1 MDMKTIGMVMVA
13 VVLVFTVYMEV
24 KKRTTI
30 GKLETYLAKGDFES
44 YIKLVDRP
52 LTSILYPKYNVLFL
66 RLNATMA
73 LSDAE
78 QTERTIEQMAKLK
91 MNDEQR
97 LALAVKA
104 FSFYVDVEDKR
115 KAKEALKY
123 IEKHG
128 GKEAARVNRRTYD
141 IFLKNRAPIFPRWSM
156 RLRRRLRPT
165 RSCFASC
172 SPCNMRTRAITR
184 GRLHTVSESSASW
197 MRRLARTRPRSNSA
211 CATARGAQGLSFAC
225 ASAAPKSP

>member
-1 MDMKTIGMVMVA
+1 MDMKTVGMVMVA
-13 VVLVFTVYMEV
+13 AAFVFTVYIEV

-44 YIKLVDRP
+44 YLKLVDRP

-91 MNDEQR
+91 MSDEQR

-104 FSFYVDVEDKR
+104 FNFYVDVEDKR
-115 KAKEALKY
+115 KSKEALKY

-128 GKEAARVNRRTYD
+128 GKEAAGVNRCTYD
-141 IFLKNRAPIFPRWSM
+141 IFLKK
-156 RLRRRLRPT
+156 
-165 RSCFASC
+165 
-172 SPCNMRTRAITR
+172 
-184 GRLHTVSESSASW
+184 SSAYISE
-197 MRRLARTRPRSNSA
+197 MEHALEKATPSDEVMLCQLLAVQYENKGDHEKAAAYRERVERVMD
-211 CATARGAQGLSFAC
+211 ATLGKNAGA
-225 ASAAPKSP
+225 PE

>member
-13 VVLVFTVYMEV
+13 AVLVFTVYMEV

-44 YIKLVDRP
+44 YLKLVDRP

-73 LSDAE
+73 LGDAE
-78 QTERTIEQMAKLK
+78 QTEQTIEQMAKLK

-104 FSFYVDVEDKR
+104 FNFYVDVEDKR

-128 GKEAARVNRRTYD
+128 GKEAARVNKRTYD
-141 IFLKNRAPIFPRWSM
+141 IFLKK
-156 RLRRRLRPT
+156 
-165 RSCFASC
+165 
-172 SPCNMRTRAITR
+172 
-184 GRLHTVSESSASW
+184 SSAYIPEMEHALEKATPSDEV
-197 MRRLARTRPRSNSA
+197 MLCQLLAVQYENKGDHEKAAAYRERVERVMD
-211 CATARGAQGLSFAC
+211 ATLGKNAGA
-225 ASAAPKSP
+225 PE

>member
-141 IFLKNRAPIFPRWSM
+141 IFLKK
-156 RLRRRLRPT
+156 
-165 RSCFASC
+165 
-172 SPCNMRTRAITR
+172 
-184 GRLHTVSESSASW
+184 SSAYISE
-197 MRRLARTRPRSNSA
+197 MEHALEKATPSDEVMLCQLLAVQYENKGDHERAAAYRERVERVMD
-211 CATARGAQGLSFAC
+211 ATLDKN
-225 ASAAPKSP
+225 AAALE

>member
-13 VVLVFTVYMEV
+13 AVLVFTVYMEV

-78 QTERTIEQMAKLK
+78 QTERTIEQMTKLK

-97 LALAVKA
+97 LALTVKA

-141 IFLKNRAPIFPRWSM
+141 IFLKK
-156 RLRRRLRPT
+156 
-165 RSCFASC
+165 
-172 SPCNMRTRAITR
+172 
-184 GRLHTVSESSASW
+184 SSAYISE
-197 MRRLARTRPRSNSA
+197 MEHALEKATPSDEVMLCQLLAVQYENKGDHERAAAYRERVERVMD
-211 CATARGAQGLSFAC
+211 ATLGKN
-225 ASAAPKSP
+225 AAALE

>member
-1 MDMKTIGMVMVA
+1 MGMKTIGMVMVA
-13 VVLVFTVYMEV
+13 AVLVFTVYMEV

-44 YIKLVDRP
+44 YLKLVDRP

-97 LALAVKA
+97 LALTVKA
-104 FSFYVDVEDKR
+104 FNFYVDVEDKR

-141 IFLKNRAPIFPRWSM
+141 IFLKK
-156 RLRRRLRPT
+156 
-165 RSCFASC
+165 
-172 SPCNMRTRAITR
+172 
-184 GRLHTVSESSASW
+184 SSAYIPEMEHALEKATPSDEV
-197 MRRLARTRPRSNSA
+197 MLCQLLAVQYENKGDHEKAAAYRERVERVMD
-211 CATARGAQGLSFAC
+211 ATLGKNAGV
-225 ASAAPKSP
+225 PE

>member
-104 FSFYVDVEDKR
+104 FNFYVDAEDKR

-141 IFLKNRAPIFPRWSM
+141 IFLKK
-156 RLRRRLRPT
+156 
-165 RSCFASC
+165 
-172 SPCNMRTRAITR
+172 
-184 GRLHTVSESSASW
+184 SSAYISE
-197 MRRLARTRPRSNSA
+197 MEHALEKATPSDEVMLCQLLAVQYENKGDHERAAAYRERVERVMD
-211 CATARGAQGLSFAC
+211 ATLGKN
-225 ASAAPKSP
+225 AAALE

>member
-52 LTSILYPKYNVLFL
+52 LMSILYPKYNVLFL

-104 FSFYVDVEDKR
+104 FNFYVDVEDKR

-141 IFLKNRAPIFPRWSM
+141 IFLKK
-156 RLRRRLRPT
+156 
-165 RSCFASC
+165 
-172 SPCNMRTRAITR
+172 
-184 GRLHTVSESSASW
+184 SSAYISE
-197 MRRLARTRPRSNSA
+197 MEHALEKATPSDEVMLCQLLAVQYENKGDHERAVAYRERVERVMD
-211 CATARGAQGLSFAC
+211 ATLDKN
-225 ASAAPKSP
+225 AAALE

>member
-141 IFLKNRAPIFPRWSM
+141 IFLKK
-156 RLRRRLRPT
+156 
-165 RSCFASC
+165 
-172 SPCNMRTRAITR
+172 
-184 GRLHTVSESSASW
+184 SSAYISE
-197 MRRLARTRPRSNSA
+197 MEHALEK
-211 CATARGAQGLSFAC
+211 
-225 ASAAPKSP
+225 AAPSDEVMLCQLLAVQYENKGDHKKAAAYRERVERVMDATIGKNAAALE

>member
-13 VVLVFTVYMEV
+13 VVLVFTVYMEI

-104 FSFYVDVEDKR
+104 FSFYVDVEDKH

-141 IFLKNRAPIFPRWSM
+141 IFLKK
-156 RLRRRLRPT
+156 
-165 RSCFASC
+165 
-172 SPCNMRTRAITR
+172 
-184 GRLHTVSESSASW
+184 SSAYISE
-197 MRRLARTRPRSNSA
+197 MEHALEKATPSDEVMFCQLLAVQYENKGDHERAAAYRERVERVMD
-211 CATARGAQGLSFAC
+211 ATLGKN
-225 ASAAPKSP
+225 AAALE

>member
-52 LTSILYPKYNVLFL
+52 LTRILYPKYNVLFL

-104 FSFYVDVEDKR
+104 FNFYVDVEDKR
-115 KAKEALKY
+115 KAREALKY
-123 IEKHG
+123 IEKRG

-141 IFLKNRAPIFPRWSM
+141 IFLKK
-156 RLRRRLRPT
+156 
-165 RSCFASC
+165 
-172 SPCNMRTRAITR
+172 
-184 GRLHTVSESSASW
+184 SSAYISE
-197 MRRLARTRPRSNSA
+197 MEHALEKATPSDEVMLCQLLAVQYENKGDHERAAAYRERA
-211 CATARGAQGLSFAC
+211 ERVMDATLGKN
-225 ASAAPKSP
+225 AAALE

>member
-1 MDMKTIGMVMVA
+1 MDMKTVGMVMVA
-13 VVLVFTVYMEV
+13 AAFVFTVYIEV

-44 YIKLVDRP
+44 YLKLVDRP

-91 MNDEQR
+91 MSDEQR

-104 FSFYVDVEDKR
+104 FNFYVDVEDKR

-128 GKEAARVNRRTYD
+128 GKEAAGVNRRTYD
-141 IFLKNRAPIFPRWSM
+141 IFLKK
-156 RLRRRLRPT
+156 
-165 RSCFASC
+165 
-172 SPCNMRTRAITR
+172 
-184 GRLHTVSESSASW
+184 SSAYISE
-197 MRRLARTRPRSNSA
+197 MEHALERATPSDEVMLCQLLAVQYENKGDHEKAAAYRERVERVMD
-211 CATARGAQGLSFAC
+211 ATLGKNAGA
-225 ASAAPKSP
+225 PE

>member
-13 VVLVFTVYMEV
+13 VVLVFTVYMEI

-141 IFLKNRAPIFPRWSM
+141 IFLKK
-156 RLRRRLRPT
+156 
-165 RSCFASC
+165 
-172 SPCNMRTRAITR
+172 
-184 GRLHTVSESSASW
+184 SSAYISE
-197 MRRLARTRPRSNSA
+197 MEHALEK
-211 CATARGAQGLSFAC
+211 
-225 ASAAPKSP
+225 AAPSDEVMLCQLLAVQYENKGDHKKAAAYRERVERVMDATLGKNAAALE

>member
-91 MNDEQR
+91 MNDEQC

-104 FSFYVDVEDKR
+104 FNFYVDVEDKR
-115 KAKEALKY
+115 KAREALKY

-141 IFLKNRAPIFPRWSM
+141 IFLKK
-156 RLRRRLRPT
+156 
-165 RSCFASC
+165 
-172 SPCNMRTRAITR
+172 
-184 GRLHTVSESSASW
+184 SSAYISE
-197 MRRLARTRPRSNSA
+197 MEHALEKATPSDEVMLCQLLAVQYENKGDHERAAAYRERVERVMD
-211 CATARGAQGLSFAC
+211 ATLGKN
-225 ASAAPKSP
+225 AAALE

>member
-141 IFLKNRAPIFPRWSM
+141 IFLKK
-156 RLRRRLRPT
+156 
-165 RSCFASC
+165 
-172 SPCNMRTRAITR
+172 
-184 GRLHTVSESSASW
+184 SSAYISE
-197 MRRLARTRPRSNSA
+197 MEHALEKATPSAEVMLCQLLAVQYENKGDHERAAAYRERVERVMD
-211 CATARGAQGLSFAC
+211 ATLGKN
-225 ASAAPKSP
+225 AAALE

>member
-1 MDMKTIGMVMVA
+1 MDMKTVGMVMVA
-13 VVLVFTVYMEV
+13 AALVFTVYIEV

-44 YIKLVDRP
+44 YLKLVDRP

-73 LSDAE
+73 LSDAG

-128 GKEAARVNRRTYD
+128 GKEAAGVNRRTYD
-141 IFLKNRAPIFPRWSM
+141 IFLKK
-156 RLRRRLRPT
+156 
-165 RSCFASC
+165 
-172 SPCNMRTRAITR
+172 
-184 GRLHTVSESSASW
+184 SSAYISE
-197 MRRLARTRPRSNSA
+197 MEHALEKATPSDEVMLCQLLAVQYENKGDHEKAAAYRERVERVMD
-211 CATARGAQGLSFAC
+211 ATLGKNAGA
-225 ASAAPKSP
+225 PE

>member
-30 GKLETYLAKGDFES
+30 GKLETYLAQGDFES

-52 LTSILYPKYNVLFL
+52 LMSILYPKYNVLFL

-141 IFLKNRAPIFPRWSM
+141 IFLKK
-156 RLRRRLRPT
+156 
-165 RSCFASC
+165 
-172 SPCNMRTRAITR
+172 
-184 GRLHTVSESSASW
+184 SSAYISE
-197 MRRLARTRPRSNSA
+197 MEHALEKATPSDEVMLCQLLAVQYENKGDHERAAAYRERVERVMD
-211 CATARGAQGLSFAC
+211 ATLGKN
-225 ASAAPKSP
+225 AAALE

>member
-1 MDMKTIGMVMVA
+1 MDMKTVGMVMVA
-13 VVLVFTVYMEV
+13 AAFVFTVYIEV

-44 YIKLVDRP
+44 YLKLVDRP

-78 QTERTIEQMAKLK
+78 QTERTIEQMSKLK
-91 MNDEQR
+91 MSDEQR

-104 FSFYVDVEDKR
+104 FNFYVDVEDKR

-128 GKEAARVNRRTYD
+128 GKEAAGVNRRTYD
-141 IFLKNRAPIFPRWSM
+141 IFLKK
-156 RLRRRLRPT
+156 
-165 RSCFASC
+165 
-172 SPCNMRTRAITR
+172 
-184 GRLHTVSESSASW
+184 SSAYISE
-197 MRRLARTRPRSNSA
+197 MEHALEKATPSDEVMLCQLLAVQYENKGDHEKAAAYRERVERVMD
-211 CATARGAQGLSFAC
+211 ATLGKNAGA
-225 ASAAPKSP
+225 PE

>member
-13 VVLVFTVYMEV
+13 AALVFTVYIEV

-44 YIKLVDRP
+44 YLKLVDRP
-52 LTSILYPKYNVLFL
+52 LTSVLYPKYNVLFL

-91 MNDEQR
+91 MSDEQR
-97 LALAVKA
+97 LALVVKA
-104 FSFYVDVEDKR
+104 FNFYVDVEDKR

-141 IFLKNRAPIFPRWSM
+141 IFLKK
-156 RLRRRLRPT
+156 
-165 RSCFASC
+165 
-172 SPCNMRTRAITR
+172 
-184 GRLHTVSESSASW
+184 SSAYIPEMEHALEKATPSDEV
-197 MRRLARTRPRSNSA
+197 MLCQLLAVQYENKGDHEKAAAYRERVERVMD
-211 CATARGAQGLSFAC
+211 ATLGRNAGA
-225 ASAAPKSP
+225 PE

>member
-52 LTSILYPKYNVLFL
+52 LMSILYPKYNVLFL

-141 IFLKNRAPIFPRWSM
+141 IFLKK
-156 RLRRRLRPT
+156 
-165 RSCFASC
+165 
-172 SPCNMRTRAITR
+172 
-184 GRLHTVSESSASW
+184 SSAYISE
-197 MRRLARTRPRSNSA
+197 MEHALEKATPSDEVMLCQLLAVQYENKGDHERAAAYHERAERVMD
-211 CATARGAQGLSFAC
+211 ATLGKN
-225 ASAAPKSP
+225 AAALE

>member
-104 FSFYVDVEDKR
+104 FSFYVGVEDKR

-141 IFLKNRAPIFPRWSM
+141 IFLKK
-156 RLRRRLRPT
+156 
-165 RSCFASC
+165 
-172 SPCNMRTRAITR
+172 
-184 GRLHTVSESSASW
+184 SSAYISE
-197 MRRLARTRPRSNSA
+197 MEHALEKATPSDEVMLCQLLAVQYENKGDHERAAAYRERVERVMD
-211 CATARGAQGLSFAC
+211 ATLGKN
-225 ASAAPKSP
+225 AAALE

>member
-1 MDMKTIGMVMVA
+1 MDMKTVGMVMVA
-13 VVLVFTVYMEV
+13 AAFVFTVYIEI

-44 YIKLVDRP
+44 YLKLVDRP

-91 MNDEQR
+91 MSDEQR

-104 FSFYVDVEDKR
+104 FNFYVDVEDKR

-141 IFLKNRAPIFPRWSM
+141 IFLKK
-156 RLRRRLRPT
+156 
-165 RSCFASC
+165 
-172 SPCNMRTRAITR
+172 
-184 GRLHTVSESSASW
+184 SSAYISE
-197 MRRLARTRPRSNSA
+197 MEHALEKATPSDEVMLCQLLAVQYENKGDHEKAAAYRERVERVMD
-211 CATARGAQGLSFAC
+211 ATLGKNAGA
-225 ASAAPKSP
+225 PE

>member
-1 MDMKTIGMVMVA
+1 MDMKTVGMVMVA
-13 VVLVFTVYMEV
+13 AAFVFTVYIEV
-24 KKRTTI
+24 KKRTTV

-44 YIKLVDRP
+44 YLKLVDRP
-52 LTSILYPKYNVLFL
+52 LTSVLYPKYNVLFL

-91 MNDEQR
+91 MSDEQR

-104 FSFYVDVEDKR
+104 FNFYVDVEDKR

-128 GKEAARVNRRTYD
+128 GKEAAGVNRRTYD
-141 IFLKNRAPIFPRWSM
+141 IFLKK
-156 RLRRRLRPT
+156 
-165 RSCFASC
+165 
-172 SPCNMRTRAITR
+172 
-184 GRLHTVSESSASW
+184 SSAYISE
-197 MRRLARTRPRSNSA
+197 MEHALEKATPSDEVMLCQLLAVQYENKGDHEKAAAYRERVERVMD
-211 CATARGAQGLSFAC
+211 ATLGKNAGA
-225 ASAAPKSP
+225 PE

>member
-13 VVLVFTVYMEV
+13 AVLVFTVYMEV

-44 YIKLVDRP
+44 YLKLVDRP

-104 FSFYVDVEDKR
+104 FNFYVDVEDKR

-141 IFLKNRAPIFPRWSM
+141 IFLKK
-156 RLRRRLRPT
+156 
-165 RSCFASC
+165 
-172 SPCNMRTRAITR
+172 
-184 GRLHTVSESSASW
+184 SSAYIPEMEHALEKATPSDEV
-197 MRRLARTRPRSNSA
+197 MLCQLLAVQYENKGDHEKAAAYRERVERVMD
-211 CATARGAQGLSFAC
+211 ATLGKNAGA
-225 ASAAPKSP
+225 PE

>member
-1 MDMKTIGMVMVA
+1 MDMKTVGMVMVA
-13 VVLVFTVYMEV
+13 AAFVFTVYIEV

-44 YIKLVDRP
+44 YLKLVDRP

-91 MNDEQR
+91 MSDEQR

-104 FSFYVDVEDKR
+104 FNFYVDVEDKR

-128 GKEAARVNRRTYD
+128 GKEAADVNRRTYD
-141 IFLKNRAPIFPRWSM
+141 IFLKK
-156 RLRRRLRPT
+156 
-165 RSCFASC
+165 
-172 SPCNMRTRAITR
+172 
-184 GRLHTVSESSASW
+184 SSAYISE
-197 MRRLARTRPRSNSA
+197 MEHALEKATPSDEVMLCQLLAVQYENKGDHEKAAAYRERVERVMD
-211 CATARGAQGLSFAC
+211 ATLGKN
-225 ASAAPKSP
+225 ASAPE

>member
-44 YIKLVDRP
+44 YVKLVDRP

-141 IFLKNRAPIFPRWSM
+141 IFLKK
-156 RLRRRLRPT
+156 
-165 RSCFASC
+165 
-172 SPCNMRTRAITR
+172 
-184 GRLHTVSESSASW
+184 SSAYISE
-197 MRRLARTRPRSNSA
+197 MEHALEKATPSDEVMLCQLLAVQYENKGDHERAAAYRERVERVMD
-211 CATARGAQGLSFAC
+211 ATLGKN
-225 ASAAPKSP
+225 AAALE

>member
-52 LTSILYPKYNVLFL
+52 LTNILYPKYNVLFL

-128 GKEAARVNRRTYD
+128 GKEAARMNRRTYD
-141 IFLKNRAPIFPRWSM
+141 IFLKK
-156 RLRRRLRPT
+156 
-165 RSCFASC
+165 
-172 SPCNMRTRAITR
+172 
-184 GRLHTVSESSASW
+184 SSAYISE
-197 MRRLARTRPRSNSA
+197 MEHALEKATPSDEVMLCQLLAVQYENKGDHERAAAYRERVERVMD
-211 CATARGAQGLSFAC
+211 ATLGKN
-225 ASAAPKSP
+225 AAALE

>member
-141 IFLKNRAPIFPRWSM
+141 IFLKK
-156 RLRRRLRPT
+156 
-165 RSCFASC
+165 
-172 SPCNMRTRAITR
+172 
-184 GRLHTVSESSASW
+184 SSAYISE
-197 MRRLARTRPRSNSA
+197 MEHALEKATLSDEVMLCQLLAVQYENKGDHERAAAYRERVERVMD
-211 CATARGAQGLSFAC
+211 ATLGKN
-225 ASAAPKSP
+225 AAALE

>member
-13 VVLVFTVYMEV
+13 VVLVFTVYMEI

-52 LTSILYPKYNVLFL
+52 LTSTLYPKYNVLFL

-141 IFLKNRAPIFPRWSM
+141 IFLKK
-156 RLRRRLRPT
+156 
-165 RSCFASC
+165 
-172 SPCNMRTRAITR
+172 
-184 GRLHTVSESSASW
+184 SSAYISE
-197 MRRLARTRPRSNSA
+197 MEHALEKATPSDEVMLCQLLAVQYENKGDHERAAAYRERVERVMD
-211 CATARGAQGLSFAC
+211 ATLGKN
-225 ASAAPKSP
+225 AAAHE

>member
-52 LTSILYPKYNVLFL
+52 LMSILYPKYNVLFL

-141 IFLKNRAPIFPRWSM
+141 IFLKK
-156 RLRRRLRPT
+156 
-165 RSCFASC
+165 
-172 SPCNMRTRAITR
+172 
-184 GRLHTVSESSASW
+184 SSAYIPEMEHALEKATPSDEV
-197 MRRLARTRPRSNSA
+197 MLCQLLAVQYENKGDHKKAAAYRERVERVMD
-211 CATARGAQGLSFAC
+211 ATLGKN
-225 ASAAPKSP
+225 AAALE

>member
-1 MDMKTIGMVMVA
+1 MDMKTVGMVMVA
-13 VVLVFTVYMEV
+13 AALVFTVYIEV

-30 GKLETYLAKGDFES
+30 GKLETYLVKGDFES
-44 YIKLVDRP
+44 YLKLVDRP

-91 MNDEQR
+91 MSDEQR

-104 FSFYVDVEDKR
+104 FNFYVDVEDKR

-128 GKEAARVNRRTYD
+128 GKEAAGVNRRTYD
-141 IFLKNRAPIFPRWSM
+141 IFLKK
-156 RLRRRLRPT
+156 
-165 RSCFASC
+165 
-172 SPCNMRTRAITR
+172 
-184 GRLHTVSESSASW
+184 SSAYISE
-197 MRRLARTRPRSNSA
+197 MEHALEKATPSDEVMLCQLLAVQYENKGDHEKAAAYRERVERVMD
-211 CATARGAQGLSFAC
+211 ATLGKNAGA
-225 ASAAPKSP
+225 PE

>member
-13 VVLVFTVYMEV
+13 VVLVFTVYMEI

-141 IFLKNRAPIFPRWSM
+141 IFLKK
-156 RLRRRLRPT
+156 
-165 RSCFASC
+165 
-172 SPCNMRTRAITR
+172 
-184 GRLHTVSESSASW
+184 SSAYIPEMEHALEKATPSDEV
-197 MRRLARTRPRSNSA
+197 MLCQLLAVQYENKGDHEKAAAYRERVERVMD
-211 CATARGAQGLSFAC
+211 ATLGKN
-225 ASAAPKSP
+225 AAVPE

>member
-1 MDMKTIGMVMVA
+1 MDMKTVGMVMVA
-13 VVLVFTVYMEV
+13 AALVFTVYIEV

-44 YIKLVDRP
+44 YLKLVDRP

-91 MNDEQR
+91 MSDEQR

-104 FSFYVDVEDKR
+104 FNFYVDVEDKR

-128 GKEAARVNRRTYD
+128 GKEAAGVNRRTYD
-141 IFLKNRAPIFPRWSM
+141 IFLKK
-156 RLRRRLRPT
+156 
-165 RSCFASC
+165 
-172 SPCNMRTRAITR
+172 
-184 GRLHTVSESSASW
+184 SSAYISE
-197 MRRLARTRPRSNSA
+197 MEHALEKATPSDEVMLCQLLAVQYENKGDHEKAAAYRERVERVMD
-211 CATARGAQGLSFAC
+211 ATLGKN
-225 ASAAPKSP
+225 ASAPE

>member
-44 YIKLVDRP
+44 YLKLVDRP

-78 QTERTIEQMAKLK
+78 QTERTIEQMARLK

-123 IEKHG
+123 IENHG

-141 IFLKNRAPIFPRWSM
+141 IFLKK
-156 RLRRRLRPT
+156 
-165 RSCFASC
+165 
-172 SPCNMRTRAITR
+172 
-184 GRLHTVSESSASW
+184 SSAYIPEMEHALEKATPSDEV
-197 MRRLARTRPRSNSA
+197 MLCQLLAVQYENKGDHEKAAAYRERVERVMD
-211 CATARGAQGLSFAC
+211 ATLGKN
-225 ASAAPKSP
+225 APALE

>member
-1 MDMKTIGMVMVA
+1 MDMKTVGMVMA
-13 VVLVFTVYMEV
+13 AAAFVFTVYIEV

-44 YIKLVDRP
+44 YLKLVDRP

-91 MNDEQR
+91 MSDEQR

-104 FSFYVDVEDKR
+104 FNFYVDVEDKR

-128 GKEAARVNRRTYD
+128 GKEAAGVNRRTYD
-141 IFLKNRAPIFPRWSM
+141 IFLKK
-156 RLRRRLRPT
+156 
-165 RSCFASC
+165 
-172 SPCNMRTRAITR
+172 
-184 GRLHTVSESSASW
+184 SSAYISE
-197 MRRLARTRPRSNSA
+197 MEHALEKATPSDEVMLCQLLAVQYENKGDHEKAAAYRERVERVMD
-211 CATARGAQGLSFAC
+211 ATLGKNAGA
-225 ASAAPKSP
+225 PE

>member
-1 MDMKTIGMVMVA
+1 MDMKTVGMVMVA
-13 VVLVFTVYMEV
+13 AALVFTVYIEV

-44 YIKLVDRP
+44 YLKLVDRP

-78 QTERTIEQMAKLK
+78 RTERTIEQMAKLK
-91 MNDEQR
+91 MSDEQR

-104 FSFYVDVEDKR
+104 FNFYVDVEDKR

-128 GKEAARVNRRTYD
+128 GKEAAGVNRRTYD
-141 IFLKNRAPIFPRWSM
+141 IFLKK
-156 RLRRRLRPT
+156 
-165 RSCFASC
+165 
-172 SPCNMRTRAITR
+172 
-184 GRLHTVSESSASW
+184 SSAYISE
-197 MRRLARTRPRSNSA
+197 MEHALERATPSDEVMLCQLLAVQYENKGDHEKAAAYRERVERVMD
-211 CATARGAQGLSFAC
+211 ATLGKNAGA
-225 ASAAPKSP
+225 PE

>member
-13 VVLVFTVYMEV
+13 AVLVFTVYMEV

-44 YIKLVDRP
+44 YLKLVDRP

-73 LSDAE
+73 LSDAK

-104 FSFYVDVEDKR
+104 FNFYVDVEDKR

-141 IFLKNRAPIFPRWSM
+141 IFLKK
-156 RLRRRLRPT
+156 
-165 RSCFASC
+165 
-172 SPCNMRTRAITR
+172 
-184 GRLHTVSESSASW
+184 SSAYIPEMEHALEKATPSDEV
-197 MRRLARTRPRSNSA
+197 MLCQLLAVQYENKGDHEKAAAYRERVERVMD
-211 CATARGAQGLSFAC
+211 ATLGKNAGA
-225 ASAAPKSP
+225 PE

>member
-141 IFLKNRAPIFPRWSM
+141 IFLKK
-156 RLRRRLRPT
+156 
-165 RSCFASC
+165 
-172 SPCNMRTRAITR
+172 
-184 GRLHTVSESSASW
+184 SSAYISE
-197 MRRLARTRPRSNSA
+197 MEHALEKATPSDEVMLCQLLAVQYENKGDHETAAAYRERVERVMD
-211 CATARGAQGLSFAC
+211 ATLGKN
-225 ASAAPKSP
+225 AAALE

>member
-141 IFLKNRAPIFPRWSM
+141 IFLKK
-156 RLRRRLRPT
+156 
-165 RSCFASC
+165 
-172 SPCNMRTRAITR
+172 
-184 GRLHTVSESSASW
+184 SSAYISE
-197 MRRLARTRPRSNSA
+197 MEHALEKATPSDEVMLCQLLAVQYENKGDHERAAAYRERA
-211 CATARGAQGLSFAC
+211 ERVMDATLGKN
-225 ASAAPKSP
+225 AAALE

>member
-1 MDMKTIGMVMVA
+1 MDMKTVGIVMMA
-13 VVLVFTVYMEV
+13 AAFVFTVYIEV

-44 YIKLVDRP
+44 YLKLVDRP

-73 LSDAE
+73 LSDAG

-141 IFLKNRAPIFPRWSM
+141 IFLKK
-156 RLRRRLRPT
+156 
-165 RSCFASC
+165 
-172 SPCNMRTRAITR
+172 
-184 GRLHTVSESSASW
+184 SSAYISE
-197 MRRLARTRPRSNSA
+197 MEHALEKATPSDEVMLCQLLAVQYENKGDHEKAAAYRERVERVMDAMLGKNA
-211 CATARGAQGLSFAC
+211 GA
-225 ASAAPKSP
+225 PE

>member
-52 LTSILYPKYNVLFL
+52 LMSILYPKYNVLFL

-141 IFLKNRAPIFPRWSM
+141 IFLKK
-156 RLRRRLRPT
+156 
-165 RSCFASC
+165 
-172 SPCNMRTRAITR
+172 
-184 GRLHTVSESSASW
+184 SSAYISE
-197 MRRLARTRPRSNSA
+197 MEHALEKATPSDEVMLCQLLAVQYENKGDHERAAAYRERVERVMD
-211 CATARGAQGLSFAC
+211 ATLGKN
-225 ASAAPKSP
+225 AAAHE